1 MKFTNLVSYR
11 TPPLHNYV
19 SYKTNTVKFIIIMC
33 KNIYMNTIICV
44 HKHINRLLL
53 TWKNSIALHQ
63 ILYSLVTYWFCINL
77 RTSGRSLWTALSSE
91 DKGDINEIEVRYS
104 CPHRYGAR
112 AIKWHRVVNL
122 WISMQTN
129 WRTKMNPNTTR
140 NIKPWTKKSISILID
155 RFLARNNWSV

>member
-1 MKFTNLVSYR
+1 
-11 TPPLHNYV
+11 
-19 SYKTNTVKFIIIMC
+19 
-33 KNIYMNTIICV
+33 MNTIICV

-129 WRTKMNPNTTR
+129 RRTKMNPNTTR
-140 NIKPWTKKSISILID
+140 NIKPWTKKININI
-155 RFLARNNWSV
+155 NWQIFSKKQLKRVVFNYRQKV